1 MIARPMTA
9 AAVGLLAANLAPGAV
24 PAPSTTSVP
33 SSPASAVKPVTKRF
47 DVDGDRRADRVTL
60 APVRKD
66 RYLLTVTTAR
76 GRTVRVPIWSTFGQD
91 WGGNPWVNQGG
102 IDGVPGA
109 EIVLAVSAGDGVS
122 AVVLTW
128 RGGKL
133 VNLAA
138 PVSRG
143 LGDPSRAWYWIGDDA
158 HLAGYTFW
166 TAGGQRKALACA
178 YELQAPNRWS
188 GALTTSV
195 WTGSGWRE
203 VASRAVVVPEK
214 TARTC
219 MWLEGLIPAR

>member
-1 MIARPMTA
+1 MIARHLTSA
-9 AAVGLLAANLAPGAV
+9 AAGLLAATLSPGA
-24 PAPSTTSVP
+24 APVSTAAVAA
-33 SSPASAVKPVTKRF
+33 SSHAPVKAVTKRF

-60 APVRKD
+60 APVRTG
-66 RYLLTVTTAR
+66 RYLLTVATAR
-76 GRTVRVPIWSTFGQD
+76 GRTVRVPVWSTFGQD
-91 WGGNPWVNQGG
+91 WGENPWVTQGG

-138 PVSRG
+138 PMSRG
-143 LGDPSRAWYWIGDDA
+143 LGDPSRAWYWIGDEA
-158 HLAGYTFW
+158 HVAGYKFW

-178 YELQAPNRWS
+178 YELRAPNTWS
-188 GALTTSV
+188 GAVTTSH
-195 WTGSGWRE
+195 WTRSGWRE
-203 VASRAVVVPEK
+203 MASRAVVVPEK

-219 MWLEGLIPAR
+219 MWLGGLTPAG